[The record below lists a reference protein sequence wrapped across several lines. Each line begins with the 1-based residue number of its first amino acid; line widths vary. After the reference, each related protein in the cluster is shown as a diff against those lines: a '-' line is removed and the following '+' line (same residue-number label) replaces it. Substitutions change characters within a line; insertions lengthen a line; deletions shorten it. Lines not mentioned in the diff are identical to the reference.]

1 MYRPAAYWIVLILAA
16 VPALHAAYELVEGIS
31 VVRQAASAAGAGDA
45 SSSWEGAHLIRALYS
60 VVAAGVLFALASII
74 RLLSER
80 NEY

>member
-31 VVRQAASAAGAGDA
+31 VLREAAPAVGAAATAG
-45 SSSWEGAHLIRALYS
+45 WEGEHLVRAVYS
-60 VVAAGVLFALASII
+60 VVAAGVLFGLASII